1 VVNSSD
7 SRCRVIKDL
16 FLREYPDSKTEL
28 NFQNPFQ
35 LLVSVVLSAQCT
47 DKRVNQIT
55 PQLFKEFPTP
65 TEMSL
70 ATTKDMHRLI
80 GSCSF
85 FQNKSKYLVEL
96 SRQLIESYGGEVPLD
111 RDELQKLRGVGRKTA
126 NVVLIELLEA
136 NFMAVDTHVFRTSH
150 RLNLSDSKT
159 VDGTEKDLT
168 LCFKSDLAKLH
179 QAMVLFGRYICKAR
193 NPECQNCF
201 LKEQCNSEDRRLP

>member
-1 VVNSSD
+1 VVKN
-7 SRCRVIKDL
+7 SRCREIKTL
-16 FLREYPDSKTEL
+16 FLQHYPDSKTEL
-28 NFQNPFQ
+28 NFKNPFE

-47 DKRVNQIT
+47 DKRVNLIT
-55 PQLFKEFPTP
+55 PQLFREFPTP
-65 TEMSL
+65 DRMRL
-70 ATTKDMHRLI
+70 ATTEDMHRLI

-96 SRQLIESYGGEVPLD
+96 SGQLVESYGGEVPLD
-111 RDELQKLRGVGRKTA
+111 REELQKLRGVGRKTA
-126 NVVLIELLEA
+126 NVVLIELLQA

-150 RLNLSDSKT
+150 RLDLSKSKT

-193 NPECQNCF
+193 NPECHNCF
-201 LKEQCNSEDRRLP
+201 LREQCNSEDRR